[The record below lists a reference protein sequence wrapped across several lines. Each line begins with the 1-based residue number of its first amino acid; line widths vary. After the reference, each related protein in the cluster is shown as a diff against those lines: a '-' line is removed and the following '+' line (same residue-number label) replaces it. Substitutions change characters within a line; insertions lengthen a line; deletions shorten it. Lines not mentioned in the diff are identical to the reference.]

1 MSGFLRRILKSFS
14 TKARSKQS
22 ARNRTRR
29 MLRVE
34 ALEGRSLMAMD
45 LAVISG
51 AAFVDVNSNSSFDSG
66 TDTVVG
72 GATVELYRDTNSNG
86 TFDSGTDA
94 LLGSTT
100 TNATT
105 GVYRFASTNAG
116 GSLAVDTLTAGGYFV
131 RQLATTGFTPPTTP
145 ALVTITNSD
154 RLGTTIR
161 AIDPFNVTA
170 QSVQANAGTPTA
182 TSSVAATEVVGGE
195 RDIRAT
201 FTSGLANLDVSV
213 VPGSS
218 LFTFSSGAN
227 VVGTALVQYDG
238 VDGDATALNATGLG
252 AVSLNSNNA
261 LAGFQI
267 STRGSSSGQSVLIRV
282 YTDAVNFSTTT
293 VTPPNQVTPEPIFV
307 PFSSFTVGGGTGAN
321 FNSVGAIEL
330 FVNGIIDQ
338 NTTVSVVRS
347 AGPTTVSQNLIN
359 QPSLSVGNLVFLDRN
374 SDGTFNGAD
383 TGIQN
388 VRVELYNDVNGNGT
402 FQSGT
407 DTLNTFVLTNSTGI
421 YLFEGLSAGNYLVVI
436 PATQFGTGQPLAGH
450 RVATQIGP
458 VDTNNNNQG
467 ASITGGLV
475 VAAAV
480 LAVGGEPTNDG
491 DTNANTNLAVDFGF
505 TSTTL
510 SLTKVDT
517 PDPVITGQNLTYT
530 LTATNNGPSTTTN
543 TVITDVLPTGLTV
556 VSANYTVNGGASQ
569 TATNT
574 AGTITTPVFSLNQGQ
589 AAVLTIIAT
598 VGATFSSGT
607 TNTGSVDSDQTDAV
621 TSQSSTTVTPN
632 VDLEVLKTIVGGAT
646 TIGLGETIT
655 YRLSLT
661 NDSSVAVTNV
671 QVFDDLPAGFTP
683 GTLPTGVATGTAP
696 NDLIWTVASIAAG
709 ATVTVDI
716 PVTVS
721 TSATVAAGQRNT
733 ATINIAGLTGFND
746 TDTTNNS
753 SFVDVTVQPRYDL
766 LITKDNS
773 ATSVTTGQSVTYTI
787 TVNNSGPS
795 TAANVQVTDT
805 LPSQL
810 QFVSATSGGTAIG
823 SATGQ
828 NYSATIPTLASGA
841 TTTIQLVAT
850 VRASATGN
858 VANTVNVTAD
868 NPTFETAGRANSATD
883 TDTLN
888 RVVTLNISKTDST
901 DTVTAGGANFQ
912 YIITAFNSG
921 SADAPNVLF
930 SDPLPTGVT
939 FVSGTFEIN
948 ESTPRTGT
956 VTFNSTTNRLEANLG
971 TMLANGTTTTN
982 RALITLVVRADA
994 GAAAGT
1000 VTNTAT
1006 LTSPD
1011 NTVGVSDGETTQVT
1025 RTFDL
1030 TVSKTDN
1037 VDNVNR
1043 GDSVTYTIVVTNSG
1057 PSTAT
1062 NVTVTDTLPTGM
1074 TFQSASTGFTN
1085 AAGVVTGNIA
1095 SIASG
1100 QSATVTVTA
1109 TVNND
1114 APNGANLTNTVSVAA
1129 AGETTTSNNTGTAS
1143 ATVLSTANITGSVY
1157 NDLNGNGVRDT
1168 GETGVPNV
1176 PMRVTGA
1183 TNGVTQTVNTDSL
1196 GVFTF
1201 TSLPLGTYSVAR
1213 ATGTELSLANGSY
1226 LQLYFSSST
1235 TAGTINGVTVGTAGT
1250 SQISDINLTGNS
1262 VANVFAFRPAL
1273 TNRWSLSDSPAL

>member
-1 MSGFLRRILKSFS
+1 MSGFLRRILNSFS
-14 TKARSKQS
+14 AKARSKQS

-51 AAFVDVNSNSSFDSG
+51 TAFVDVNSNATFDSG

-72 GATVELYRDTNSNG
+72 GATVELYRDVNANG
-86 TFDSGTDA
+86 TFETGTDT
-94 LLGSTT
+94 LVGTTT

-105 GVYRFASTNAG
+105 GVYSFASTNAG
-116 GSLAVDTLTAGGYFV
+116 GTLAANTLTAGGYFV
-131 RQLATTGFTPPTTP
+131 RQLATTGFVPPSTP
-145 ALVTITNSD
+145 ALVTITSND
-154 RLGTTIR
+154 RLGTTIQS
-161 AIDPFNVTA
+161 IDPFNVTA
-170 QSVQANAGTPTA
+170 QAVQVNTGTPTA
-182 TSSVAATEVVGGE
+182 TSSVAASEVVGGE

-201 FTSGLANLDVSV
+201 FTSGLANLDVAV

-227 VVGTALVQYDG
+227 VIGTALVQYDG
-238 VDGDATALNATGLG
+238 ADGDATALNATGLG
-252 AVSLNSNNA
+252 GISLNSNNS

-267 STRGSSSGQSVLIRV
+267 STRGDSAGQAVVIRV
-282 YTDAVNFSTTT
+282 YSSATNFSTAT

-307 PFSSFTVGGGTGAN
+307 PFSAFTVGGGTGAN

-330 FVNGIIDQ
+330 FIDGIIDQ

-347 AGPTTVSQNLIN
+347 AGPTTVSRNLIN
-359 QPSLSVGNLVFLDRN
+359 TPSLTIGNLVFLDRN

-383 TGIQN
+383 TGIQG
-388 VRVELYNDVNGNGT
+388 VVVQLYNDVNANGT

-407 DTLNTFVLTNSTGI
+407 DTLVGSVSTNATGN
-421 YLFEGLSAGNYLVVI
+421 YLFEGLTAGSYLVVI
-436 PATQFGTGQPLAGH
+436 PASEFATGEPLEGH
-450 RVATQIGP
+450 RVAIQTGP
-458 VDTNNNNQG
+458 ADTNNNNQG
-467 ASITGGLV
+467 TLVGGLV
-475 VAAAV
+475 LAATTI
-480 LAVGGEPTNDG
+480 AVGAEPTNDS
-491 DTNANTNLAVDFGF
+491 DTDPNTNLTLDFGF
-505 TSTTL
+505 TDTTL

-517 PDPVITGQNLTYT
+517 PDPVITGQNITYT

-543 TVITDVLPTGLTV
+543 TVITDVLPTGLTF

-574 AGTITTPVFSLNQGQ
+574 AGTVSTAGFSLNQGQ
-589 AAVLTIIAT
+589 SAVLTIIAT

-621 TSQSSTTVTPN
+621 TSQATTTVTPN
-632 VDLEVLKTIVGGAT
+632 VDLELLKTIVGGAT
-646 TIGLGETIT
+646 IIGVGETLT

-671 QVFDDLPAGFTP
+671 QVFDDLPTGFNP

-696 NDLIWTVASIAAG
+696 NDLVWTVASIAAG
-709 ATVTVDI
+709 ATLTVDI

-746 TDTTNNS
+746 TDTSNNS
-753 SFVDVTVQPRYDL
+753 SFVDVTVQPRYNL
-766 LITKDNS
+766 LVTKDNA
-773 ATSVTTGQSVTYTI
+773 ATSVTTGQNVTYTI
-787 TVNNSGPS
+787 TVNNSGPNDA
-795 TAANVQVTDT
+795 TNVQITDT

-841 TTTIQLVAT
+841 TTTILLVAT

-858 VANTVNVTAD
+858 VANTINVTAD
-868 NPTFETAGRANSATD
+868 NPTFETPGRANSATD

-912 YIITAFNSG
+912 YIVTAFNSG
-921 SADAPNVLF
+921 SADAPSVLF

-971 TMLANGTTTTN
+971 TLLAGGSSTTN

-994 GAAAGT
+994 GAAAGI

-1011 NTVGVSDGETTQVT
+1011 NTTGVSDSETTQVT
-1025 RTFDL
+1025 RSFDL

-1037 VDNVNR
+1037 VDSVNR
-1043 GDSVTYTIVVTNSG
+1043 GQSVIYTIVVTNSG

-1062 NVTVTDTLPTGM
+1062 NVTVTDILPTGM
-1074 TFQSASTGFTN
+1074 TFQSATTGFTN
-1085 AAGVVTGNIA
+1085 NAGTVTGSIA

-1100 QSATVTVTA
+1100 QSATVTITA

-1114 APNGANLTNTVSVAA
+1114 VPNGANLTNTATVNA
-1129 AGETTTSNNTGTAS
+1129 AGETTTNNNTATAITSVLTTADISGT
-1143 ATVLSTANITGSVY
+1143 VF
-1157 NDLNGNGVRDT
+1157 NDADGDGVQDS
-1168 GETGVPNV
+1168 GEVGVPNI
-1176 PMRVTGA
+1176 PMVVLNTSNVVVQRA
-1183 TNGVTQTVNTDSL
+1183 TTNAQGFFS
-1196 GVFTF
+1196 F
-1201 TSLPLGTYSVAR
+1201 TSLPLGTYSVAP
-1213 ATGTELSLANGSY
+1213 ATDVTTLTNGSY
-1226 LQLYFSSST
+1226 LFLYATNT
-1235 TAGTINGVTVGTAGT
+1235 TRAGTINGVTSGTAGT
-1250 SQISDINLTGNS
+1250 SQVSGINLTGNS
-1262 VANVFAFRPAL
+1262 ISNLFSFSPII
-1273 TNRWSLSDSPAL
+1273 TNRWSVNDSPIV

>member
-1 MSGFLRRILKSFS
+1 
-14 TKARSKQS
+14 
-22 ARNRTRR
+22 
-29 MLRVE
+29 
-34 ALEGRSLMAMD
+34 
-45 LAVISG
+45 
-51 AAFVDVNSNSSFDSG
+51 
-66 TDTVVG
+66 
-72 GATVELYRDTNSNG
+72 
-86 TFDSGTDA
+86 
-94 LLGSTT
+94 
-100 TNATT
+100 
-105 GVYRFASTNAG
+105 
-116 GSLAVDTLTAGGYFV
+116 
-131 RQLATTGFTPPTTP
+131 
-145 ALVTITNSD
+145 
-154 RLGTTIR
+154 
-161 AIDPFNVTA
+161 
-170 QSVQANAGTPTA
+170 
-182 TSSVAATEVVGGE
+182 
-195 RDIRAT
+195 
-201 FTSGLANLDVSV
+201 
-213 VPGSS
+213 
-218 LFTFSSGAN
+218 
-227 VVGTALVQYDG
+227 
-238 VDGDATALNATGLG
+238 
-252 AVSLNSNNA
+252 
-261 LAGFQI
+261 
-267 STRGSSSGQSVLIRV
+267 
-282 YTDAVNFSTTT
+282 
-293 VTPPNQVTPEPIFV
+293 
-307 PFSSFTVGGGTGAN
+307 
-321 FNSVGAIEL
+321 
-330 FVNGIIDQ
+330 
-338 NTTVSVVRS
+338 
-347 AGPTTVSQNLIN
+347 
-359 QPSLSVGNLVFLDRN
+359 
-374 SDGTFNGAD
+374 
-383 TGIQN
+383 
-388 VRVELYNDVNGNGT
+388 
-402 FQSGT
+402 
-407 DTLNTFVLTNSTGI
+407 
-421 YLFEGLSAGNYLVVI
+421 
-436 PATQFGTGQPLAGH
+436 
-450 RVATQIGP
+450 
-458 VDTNNNNQG
+458 
-467 ASITGGLV
+467 
-475 VAAAV
+475 
-480 LAVGGEPTNDG
+480 
-491 DTNANTNLAVDFGF
+491 
-505 TSTTL
+505 
-510 SLTKVDT
+510 VDT

-982 RALITLVVRADA
+982 RALITLVVSADA

>member
-14 TKARSKQS
+14 AKARSKQS

-34 ALEGRSLMAMD
+34 SLEGRSLMAMD

-51 AAFVDVNSNSSFDSG
+51 TAFVDVNSNSTFDSG

-72 GATVELYRDTNSNG
+72 GATVELFRDVNANG
-86 TFDSGTDA
+86 TFETGTDT
-94 LLGSTT
+94 LVGTTT

-105 GVYRFASTNAG
+105 GVYSFASTNAG
-116 GSLAVDTLTAGGYFV
+116 GTLAANTLTAGGYFV
-131 RQLATTGFTPPTTP
+131 RQLATTGFVPPSTP
-145 ALVTITNSD
+145 ALVTITSND

-161 AIDPFNVTA
+161 SIDPFNVTA
-170 QSVQANAGTPTA
+170 QTVQANAGTPTA
-182 TSSVAATEVVGGE
+182 TSSVAASEVVGGE

-201 FTSGLANLDVSV
+201 FTSGLANLDVAV

-227 VVGTALVQYDG
+227 VIGTALVQYDG

-252 AVSLNSNNA
+252 GISLNSNNA

-267 STRGSSSGQSVLIRV
+267 STRGDSAGQAVVIRV
-282 YTDAVNFSTTT
+282 YSSATNFSTAT

-307 PFSSFTVGGGTGAN
+307 PFSAFTLGGGTGAN

-330 FVNGIIDQ
+330 FINGIIDQ

-347 AGPTTVSQNLIN
+347 AGPTTVSRNIVN
-359 QPSLSVGNLVFLDRN
+359 TPSLSIGNLVFLDRN

-383 TGIQN
+383 TGIQD
-388 VRVELYNDVNGNGT
+388 VVVQLYNDVNGNGT

-407 DTLNTFVLTNSTGI
+407 DTLVTSVNTNTTGN
-421 YLFEGLSAGNYLVVI
+421 YLFQGLTAGNYLVVI
-436 PATQFGTGQPLAGH
+436 PASEFGTGEPLAGH
-450 RVATQIGP
+450 RVAIQTGP

-467 ASITGGLV
+467 VAATGGIV

-480 LAVGGEPTNDG
+480 LAVGTEPVNDS
-491 DTNANTNLAVDFGF
+491 DTNANTNLAVDLGF
-505 TSTTL
+505 TNTTL
-510 SLTKVDT
+510 SLTKTDS
-517 PDPVITGQNLTYT
+517 PDPVVTGQNITYT

-543 TVITDVLPTGLTV
+543 TVFTDVLPTGLTF
-556 VSANYTVNGGASQ
+556 VSANYTVNGGAPQ

-574 AGTITTPVFSLNQGQ
+574 AGTVSTAGFSLNQGQ

-621 TSQSSTTVTPN
+621 TSQASTTVTPN
-632 VDLEVLKTIVGGAT
+632 VDLELLKTIVGGAT
-646 TIGLGETIT
+646 IIGVGETLT

-671 QVFDDLPAGFTP
+671 QVFDDLPTGFNP

-709 ATVTVDI
+709 ATLTVDI

-746 TDTTNNS
+746 TDTSNNS
-753 SFVDVTVQPRYDL
+753 SFVDVTVQPRYNL
-766 LITKDNS
+766 LVTKDNS
-773 ATSVTTGQSVTYTI
+773 ATSVTTGQNVTYTI
-787 TVNNSGPS
+787 TVNNSGPN
-795 TAANVQVTDT
+795 AATNVQITDT

-841 TTTIQLVAT
+841 TTTILLVAT

-858 VANTVNVTAD
+858 VANTINVTAD
-868 NPTFETAGRANSATD
+868 NPTFETPGRANSATD

-888 RVVTLNISKTDST
+888 RVVTLNVNKTDST

-912 YIITAFNSG
+912 YIVTAFNSG
-921 SADAPNVLF
+921 SADAPSVLF

-971 TMLANGTTTTN
+971 TLLAGGSSTTN

-994 GAAAGT
+994 GAAAGI

-1011 NTVGVSDGETTQVT
+1011 NTTGVSDSETTQVT
-1025 RTFDL
+1025 RSFDL

-1043 GDSVTYTIVVTNSG
+1043 GQSVVYTIVVTNSG

-1062 NVTVTDTLPTGM
+1062 NVTVTDILPTGM

-1085 AAGVVTGNIA
+1085 NAGTITGSIA

-1100 QSATVTVTA
+1100 QTATVTITA

-1114 APNGANLTNTVSVAA
+1114 VPNGANLTNTATVNA
-1129 AGETTTSNNTGTAS
+1129 AGETTTNNNTATAVT
-1143 ATVLSTANITGSVY
+1143 TVLSTADISGTVF
-1157 NDLNGNGVRDT
+1157 NDADGDGVQDT
-1168 GETGVPNV
+1168 GELGVPNI
-1176 PMRVTGA
+1176 PMVVRNTSNAVVQRA
-1183 TNGVTQTVNTDSL
+1183 TTNAQGFFS
-1196 GVFTF
+1196 F
-1201 TSLPLGTYSVAR
+1201 TSLPLGTYSVAP
-1213 ATGTELSLANGSY
+1213 ATDVTTLTNGSY
-1226 LQLYFSSST
+1226 LFLYATNT
-1235 TAGTINGVTVGTAGT
+1235 TRAGTINGVTSGTAGT
-1250 SQISDINLTGNS
+1250 SQVSGISLTGNS
-1262 VANVFAFRPAL
+1262 VANLFSFSPII
-1273 TNRWSLSDSPAL
+1273 TNRWSVNDSPIV

>member
-1 MSGFLRRILKSFS
+1 MSGFLRRILNSFS
-14 TKARSKQS
+14 AKARSKQS

-51 AAFVDVNSNSSFDSG
+51 TAFVDVNSNSTFDSG

-72 GATVELYRDTNSNG
+72 GATVELFRDVNSNG
-86 TFDSGTDA
+86 TFETGTDTLVGTA
-94 LLGSTT
+94 T

-105 GVYRFASTNAG
+105 GVYSFASTNAG
-116 GSLAVDTLTAGGYFV
+116 GTLAANTLTAGGYFI
-131 RQLATTGFTPPTTP
+131 RQLATASFVPPSAP
-145 ALVTITNSD
+145 ALVTITSND

-161 AIDPFNVTA
+161 SIDPFNVTA
-170 QSVQANAGTPTA
+170 QTVQANAGTPTA
-182 TSSVAATEVVGGE
+182 TSSVAASEVVGGE

-201 FTSGLANLDVSV
+201 FTSGLANLDVAV

-227 VVGTALVQYDG
+227 VIGTALVQYDG
-238 VDGDATALNATGLG
+238 ADGDATALNASGLAG
-252 AVSLNSNNA
+252 ISLNSNNA

-267 STRGSSSGQSVLIRV
+267 STRGDSAGQSVVVRV
-282 YTDAVNFSTTT
+282 YTDSTNFSTTT
-293 VTPPNQVTPEPIFV
+293 VTPPNQVTPEPIFI

-330 FVNGIIDQ
+330 AINGIIDQ

-347 AGPTTVSQNLIN
+347 AGPTTVSRNIIN
-359 QPSLSVGNLVFLDRN
+359 TPSLSIGNLVFLDRN
-374 SDGTFNGAD
+374 SDGTFNGSD

-388 VRVELYNDVNGNGT
+388 VQVDLYNDVNGNGT

-407 DTLNTFVLTNSTGI
+407 DTLVTSVNTNTTGN

-436 PATQFGTGQPLAGH
+436 PAAEFGTGEPLAGH
-450 RVATQIGP
+450 RVAIQTGP

-467 ASITGGLV
+467 VAATGGIV

-480 LAVGGEPTNDG
+480 LAVGTEPVNDG
-491 DTNANTNLAVDFGF
+491 DTNANTNLAVDLGF
-505 TSTTL
+505 TNTTL
-510 SLTKVDT
+510 SLTKTDS
-517 PDPVITGQNLTYT
+517 PDPVITGQNITYT

-543 TVITDVLPTGLTV
+543 TVFTDVLPTGLTF
-556 VSANYTVNGGASQ
+556 VSANFTVNGGAPQ

-574 AGTITTPVFSLNQGQ
+574 AGTVSTAGFSLNQGQ

-621 TSQSSTTVTPN
+621 TSQASTTVTPN
-632 VDLEVLKTIVGGAT
+632 VDLELLKTIVGGAT
-646 TIGLGETIT
+646 VIGVGETLT

-661 NDSSVAVTNV
+661 NDSTVAVTNV
-671 QVFDDLPAGFTP
+671 QVFDDLPTGFNP

-696 NDLIWTVASIAAG
+696 NDLVWTITSIAAG
-709 ATVTVDI
+709 ATLTVDI
-716 PVTVS
+716 PVTV
-721 TSATVAAGQRNT
+721 TTTATVAAGQRNT

-753 SFVDVTVQPRYDL
+753 SFVDVTVQPRYNL
-766 LITKDNS
+766 LVTKDNS
-773 ATSVTTGQSVTYTI
+773 ATSVTTGQNVTYTI

-795 TAANVQVTDT
+795 DATNVQITDT
-805 LPSQL
+805 LPTQL
-810 QFVSATSGGTAIG
+810 QFVSATSGGTPIG

-828 NYSATIPTLASGA
+828 NYAATIPTLASGA
-841 TTTIQLVAT
+841 TTTILLVAS
-850 VRASATGN
+850 VRANATGS
-858 VANTVNVTAD
+858 VANTVNVAAD
-868 NPTFETAGRANSATD
+868 NPTFETPGRANSATD

-888 RVVTLNISKTDST
+888 RVVTLNINKTDST
-901 DTVTAGGANFQ
+901 DTVTSGGSNFQ
-912 YIITAFNSG
+912 YIVTAFNSG

-930 SDPLPTGVT
+930 SDPLPTGVI

-971 TMLANGTTTTN
+971 TLLANGSSTTN

-994 GAAAGT
+994 GAVAGI

-1011 NTVGVSDGETTQVT
+1011 NTVGVSDSETTQVT
-1025 RTFDL
+1025 RSFDL

-1043 GDSVTYTIVVTNSG
+1043 GQSVVYTIVVTNSG

-1062 NVTVTDTLPTGM
+1062 NVTVTDILPTGM

-1085 AAGVVTGNIA
+1085 NAGTITGNIA

-1100 QSATVTVTA
+1100 QSATVTITA

-1114 APNGANLTNTVSVAA
+1114 APNGANLTNTATVTA
-1129 AGETTTSNNTGTAS
+1129 AGETTTNNNTATAIT
-1143 ATVLSTANITGSVY
+1143 TVLSTADISGTVF
-1157 NDLNGNGVRDT
+1157 NDINGNGVQDT
-1168 GETGVPNV
+1168 GESGIPNI
-1176 PMRVTGA
+1176 PMVVLNTSNAVVQRAA
-1183 TNGVTQTVNTDSL
+1183 TNAQGL
-1196 GVFTF
+1196 FTF
-1201 TSLPLGTYSVAR
+1201 TSLQLGTYTVAPS
-1213 ATGTELSLANGSY
+1213 TGITSLENGSY
-1226 LQLYFSSST
+1226 LFLYTTNST
-1235 TAGTINGVTVGTAGT
+1235 QAGTINGVTTGTGGS
-1250 SQISDINLTGNS
+1250 SQVSGINLTGNS
-1262 VANVFAFRPAL
+1262 ISNLFSFSSII
-1273 TNRWSLSDSPAL
+1273 TNRWSVNDSPIV